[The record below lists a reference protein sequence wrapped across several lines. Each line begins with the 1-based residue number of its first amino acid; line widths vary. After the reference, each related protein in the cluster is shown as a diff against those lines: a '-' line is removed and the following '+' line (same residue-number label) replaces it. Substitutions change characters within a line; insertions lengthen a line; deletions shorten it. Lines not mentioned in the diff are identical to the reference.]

1 MSHSGVVV
9 MDMMIGLPVS
19 GKNLAKDM
27 KVVAGMK
34 NDT

>member
-19 GKNLAKDM
+19 GENLAKDM
-27 KVVAGMK
+27 KVTGMK